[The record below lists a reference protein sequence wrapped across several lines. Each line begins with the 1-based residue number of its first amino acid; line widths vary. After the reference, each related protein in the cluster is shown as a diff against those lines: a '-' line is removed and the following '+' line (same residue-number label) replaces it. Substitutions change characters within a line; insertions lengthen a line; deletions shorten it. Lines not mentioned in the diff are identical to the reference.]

1 METYFWRE
9 GKTIAYNELLEVLK
23 QIINSKVID
32 ELQQKEL
39 DKLYVRVYDTAYEN
53 IKGYLEEKNFR
64 IINMNQG
71 MLTATKQKL
80 IDDKALWDEALE
92 RRQLIEQGCPSSEQS
107 YKKMLKQFIKEDYY
121 PALKGLES
129 KLCKPEYGRED

>member
-32 ELQQKEL
+32 ELQQEEL

-53 IKGYLEEKNFR
+53 IKG
-64 IINMNQG
+64 
-71 MLTATKQKL
+71 
-80 IDDKALWDEALE
+80 
-92 RRQLIEQGCPSSEQS
+92 
-107 YKKMLKQFIKEDYY
+107 
-121 PALKGLES
+121 
-129 KLCKPEYGRED
+129 